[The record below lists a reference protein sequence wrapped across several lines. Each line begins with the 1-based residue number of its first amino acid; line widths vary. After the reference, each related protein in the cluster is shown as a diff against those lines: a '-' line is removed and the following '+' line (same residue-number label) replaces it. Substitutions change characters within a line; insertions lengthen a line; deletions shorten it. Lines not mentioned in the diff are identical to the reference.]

1 MQDVETWVGT
11 RKNKYKFLIMV
22 EKYLTVTNTLAYL
35 PGRQ

>member
-11 RKNKYKFLIMV
+11 HNSTYKFRIKV
-22 EKYLTVTNTLAYL
+22 KKYLTVTNTLAYL